1 MQLDNLDVPRVNC
14 VNIGGCNWGTLG
26 HLHRGSRS
34 EYRRP
39 LAQPRTEWNCK
50 DLRLTH
56 AMEMQTTGV
65 AVPSMTRISASL
77 IGCKHRVPDTIWNA
91 CLGKKAAMVGQSMQ
105 RDQCTKAAQK
115 LHKSFTSSP
124 SGDKCRQVA
133 VPLKARMNCTIWCSS
148 GGQGKQRHNNKTS
161 ARRWLKESD
170 PCSMLSWNEL
180 KNNENALA
188 SEGIYLQ
195 FI

>member
-115 LHKSFTSSP
+115 LHKQP
-124 SGDKCRQVA
+124 KRRQM
-133 VPLKARMNCTIWCSS
+133 PTGCCSLES
-148 GGQGKQRHNNKTS
+148 KDELYNLVLIRWPRETKT
-161 ARRWLKESD
+161 
-170 PCSMLSWNEL
+170 
-180 KNNENALA
+180 
-188 SEGIYLQ
+188 Q
-195 FI
+195 Q